1 MGLGGN
7 DLLVGGTGNDTLIG
21 GAGNDTFVFNLGDG
35 VDTIEDTAAPGEGN
49 TLLFGAG
56 ITPDSLSLSL
66 GSLLIRVGSNGDAIH
81 STNFDPNDALGPH
94 PVDTF
99 QFADGTVL
107 SYSDLIGRGFD
118 LTGTAGD
125 DLISGTNVVDRI
137 SGLDGNDKLVGG
149 QGNDI
154 LTGGAGNDT
163 YLFNLGD
170 GVDTIHDTAA
180 PGEGNLIQFGA
191 GITAANLNF
200 TQDQTAHTLTIAY
213 DGTGDAIHLA
223 DFDPTGANG
232 SLVVSTLMFAD
243 GSSVN
248 LADHF
253 STATNHAPTVASP
266 IADQTT
272 AEDAPFSFA
281 VPANTFADQDV
292 GDTLTL
298 SASLASGDPLPTW
311 LGFDRATGTIRRA
324 HDCPAVT
331 TISRMPTSTDTD
343 NLSVASTFGLTVTPV
358 NDAPTVA
365 NPRSDEHTSE
375 LQSLAYVVCPL
386 LLADQDV

>member
-1 MGLGGN
+1 N
-7 DLLVGGTGNDTLIG
+7 DSRVGGGGSDT
-21 GAGNDTFVFNLGDG
+21 AGFKCGDG
-35 VDTIEDTAAPGEGN
+35 VDTIRRPAVPGEGK

-56 ITPDSLSLSL
+56 ITPDALSVSL

-81 STNFDPNDALGPH
+81 ITNFDPNDALGPH
-94 PVDTF
+94 AVDTF

-125 DLISGTNVVDRI
+125 DLITGTNVVDRI
-137 SGLDGNDKLVGG
+137 TGLDGNDTLAGG
-149 QGNDI
+149 EGNDI

-232 SLVVSTLMFAD
+232 SLVVSTLQFAD

-248 LADHF
+248 LGDRF
-253 STATNHAPTVASP
+253 TTPTNDAPTVANP

-281 VPANTFADQDV
+281 VPANTFADQDA

-311 LGFDRATGTIRRA
+311 LGFDGATGTFIGTP
-324 HDCPAVT
+324 DDPDNGTVSVKVT
-331 TISRMPTSTDTD
+331 ATDTGH
-343 NLSVASTFGLTVTPV
+343 LSVASTFGLTVTPV
-358 NDAPTVA
+358 NDAPTAA
-365 NPRSDEHTSE
+365 NPI
-375 LQSLAYVVCPL
+375 
-386 LLADQDV
+386 ADQS